1 MKSIWEGY
9 AFFILCLSQVLWA
22 SYLVWAFVFDD
33 FLSILHFPFPS
44 KYWAAIIPCS
54 IVFTVEFIFL
64 FTVLHSLLK
73 TEPSNSIHLVEG
85 TCFCNMLKSD
95 EGNRIANIDA
105 YLRDDYS
112 VFQTKITKESTN
124 YMNDI
129 EIEKINKLLYDTSL
143 YID

>member
-1 MKSIWEGY
+1 MMKSIWEGY

-73 TEPSNSIHLVEG
+73 TEPSNSIHLVE
-85 TCFCNMLKSD
+85 
-95 EGNRIANIDA
+95 
-105 YLRDDYS
+105 DDYS